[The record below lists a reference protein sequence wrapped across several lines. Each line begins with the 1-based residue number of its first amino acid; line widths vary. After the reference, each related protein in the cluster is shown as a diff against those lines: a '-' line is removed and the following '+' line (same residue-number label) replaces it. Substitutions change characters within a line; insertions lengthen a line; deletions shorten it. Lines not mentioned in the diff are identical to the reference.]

1 MTDFTFNL
9 EATDASGARAA
20 TLTTPHGEV
29 QTPLFMPVGTKA
41 TVKGVQTSDLRQ
53 MEAQVVL
60 ANTYHLAMRPGSE
73 LIAEAGGLHRFMN
86 WDRTILTDSGGFQVF
101 SLADTRKITDD
112 GVTFQS
118 IIDGLKH
125 FWTPEE
131 NMRIQSLLGAD
142 IIMQLD
148 ECPPYPA
155 EKSHVREATMR
166 SLAWAKRCK
175 TAHAQLEEQ
184 KTAVREGR
192 VDVSS
197 DDINQGTAIK
207 GGTPQALFGIVQGG
221 VHVDLRKESALALA
235 ELDFPGY
242 GIGGYS
248 VGEPHEVM
256 FESLAQ
262 TTEVMPTDKP
272 RYLMGVG
279 NPTTLVHAIAAGVDL
294 FDCVLPTRTA
304 RMGTAFS
311 SEGRLNLRNARF
323 AKDFGPLDSLCSCDT
338 CKNYSRSYLRHLI
351 VSKEM
356 LAATL
361 ISQHNLYYLLDLSRK
376 ARAAIQAGSYQQ
388 FMKDWDASPAA
399 NDY

>member
-1 MTDFTFNL
+1 MNDFTFTL
-9 EATDASGARAA
+9 EHRDASGARAA
-20 TLTTPHGEV
+20 TLSTPHGDV

-41 TVKGVQTSDLRQ
+41 TVKGVQTDKLPDLG
-53 MEAQVVL
+53 AQVVL
-60 ANTYHLAMRPGSE
+60 ANTYHLAMRPGPE
-73 LIAEAGGLHRFMN
+73 LIADAGGLHRFMN

-101 SLADTRKITDD
+101 SLADTRKITDE

-118 IIDGLKH
+118 IIDGSKH

-155 EKSHVREATMR
+155 DKAHVAEATMR
-166 SLAWAKRCK
+166 SLAWAQRCK
-175 TAHAQLEEQ
+175 DAHAGLE
-184 KTAVREGR
+184 
-192 VDVSS
+192 DVKMAGPIKVAS
-197 DDINQGTAIK
+197 GTYDP
-207 GGTPQALFGIVQGG
+207 TPQALFGIVQGG
-221 VHVDLRKESALALA
+221 TFEDLRRQSATALA
-235 ELDFPGY
+235 EMDLPGY

-256 FESLAQ
+256 FESLEA
-262 TTEVMPTDKP
+262 TTSVMPADKP

-311 SEGRLNLRNARF
+311 SQGRLNLRNAKF
-323 AKDFGPLDSLCSCDT
+323 ARDFGPLDALCHCDT
-338 CKNYSRSYLRHLI
+338 CQNYSRAYIRHLI
-351 VSKEM
+351 VNKEM
-356 LAATL
+356 LASIL
-361 ISQHNLYYLLDLSRK
+361 LSQHNLHYLLDLTRQ
-376 ARAAIQAGSYQQ
+376 ARAAIQAGAYQQ
-388 FMKDWDASPAA
+388 FVKQWDASEAA

>member
-1 MTDFTFNL
+1 MADFKFILEHTDPS
-9 EATDASGARAA
+9 AARAG
-20 TLTTPHGEV
+20 TLFTPHGEV

-41 TVKGVQTSDLRQ
+41 TVKGVQTTALKD
-53 MEAQVVL
+53 MGAQVVL
-60 ANTYHLAMRPGSE
+60 ANTYHLAMRPGPE
-73 LIAEAGGLHRFMN
+73 LIEQAGGLHRFMN
-86 WDRTILTDSGGFQVF
+86 WDKAILTDSGGFQVF
-101 SLADTRKITDD
+101 SLADTRKITDE

-118 IIDGLKH
+118 IIDGSKH
-125 FWTPEE
+125 LWTPEE

-155 EKSHVREATMR
+155 EKSHVRTATMR

-175 TAHAQLEEQ
+175 EAHAHLEEQ
-184 KTAVREGR
+184 KRESADGR
-192 VDVSS
+192 M
-197 DDINQGTAIK
+197 
-207 GGTPQALFGIVQGG
+207 PQALFGIVQGG
-221 VHVDLRKESALALA
+221 TFSDLRTESARQLA
-235 ELDFPGY
+235 ELDFPGL

-248 VGEPHEVM
+248 VGEPHELM
-256 FESLAQ
+256 FESLA
-262 TTEVMPTDKP
+262 TTTDVMPADKP

-323 AKDFGPLDSLCSCDT
+323 AKDFEPLDALCSCDT
-338 CKNYSRSYLRHLI
+338 CQNYSRAYLRHLI
-351 VSKEM
+351 ISKEM
-356 LAATL
+356 LASIL
-361 ISQHNLYYLLDLSRK
+361 LSQHNLHYLIDLTRR
-376 ARAAIQAGSYQQ
+376 ARAAICTGTYQQ
-388 FMKDWDASPAA
+388 FMKEWDASPAA